1 MNKIEVTKYV
11 CFTTHDAN
19 DSILTIGKIYDIIR
33 EISICSV
40 TNIALSYSY
49 FIGDDGKS
57 YLIHSDEQIG
67 MNFISLDVYR
77 QKQIDR
83 LL

>member
-1 MNKIEVTKYV
+1 MNSIEFNKYV
-11 CFTTHDAN
+11 CINTNYN
-19 DSILTIGKIYDIIR
+19 DKNILTHRKIYDIIR

-40 TNIALSYSY
+40 TNIDLSYSY

-57 YLIHSDEQIG
+57 YIIQTDEQIG
-67 MNFISLDVYR
+67 INFISLDLYR